1 MVKNQYQRYQ
11 VLDKCF
17 SNRIVKYT
25 FKDLVKKVNQE
36 LVDYG
41 SISVRTVRA
50 DIKYL
55 VENYDVEFDEELQK
69 GKQYYYRYKDLNFS
83 INKAS
88 INDREIEKLKEIFH
102 VLQRIQGLDDFGW
115 VTDALP
121 KFQNL
126 LGEQKPVVEF
136 SRNEQE
142 YKVQDL
148 FLKLYDAIV
157 EQKVLQIQY
166 QDFKV
171 EEPYSIIFHPYYIK
185 EYNRRW
191 FVFGLNQELGIETWN
206 LAFDRIHALEV
217 CSTVK
222 YKGSEI
228 EWKKDYFSDVIGVT
242 RYQGVESQL
251 LVIETDILTYKYI
264 ASKPLHESHKKLKE
278 VDGKVTFQMDVIINR
293 ELKNQL
299 LSFGSNIKVLE
310 PMSFMEELK
319 QEFKK
324 ACELYS

>member
-69 GKQYYYRYKDLNFS
+69 GKQYYYRYKNLDFS
-83 INKAS
+83 INKLS
-88 INDREIEKLKEIFH
+88 INDREVDKLKDAFL
-102 VLQRIQGLDDFGW
+102 VLQRIQGLEDFGW
-115 VTDALP
+115 VADTLP

-136 SRNEQE
+136 SKNEQS
-142 YKVQDL
+142 YRVQDL
-148 FLKLYDAIV
+148 FLQLYDAIV
-157 EQKVLQIQY
+157 NQKVLKIKY
-166 QDFKV
+166 QDFNV
-171 EEPYSIIFHPYYIK
+171 DEPYDVIFHPYYIK

-191 FVFGLNQELGIETWN
+191 FVFGLNQESGIETWN
-206 LAFDRIHALEV
+206 LAFDRIHGLEV
-217 CSTVK
+217 FTTGK
-222 YKGSEI
+222 YITSDI

-251 LVIETDILTYKYI
+251 IVIETDVLTYKYI

>member
-69 GKQYYYRYKDLNFS
+69 GKQYYYRYKDLDFS

-157 EQKVLQIQY
+157 EQKVLKILY

-171 EEPYSIIFHPYYIK
+171 DEPYSIFFHPYYIK

-206 LAFDRIHALEV
+206 LAFD
-217 CSTVK
+217 
-222 YKGSEI
+222 
-228 EWKKDYFSDVIGVT
+228 
-242 RYQGVESQL
+242 
-251 LVIETDILTYKYI
+251 
-264 ASKPLHESHKKLKE
+264 
-278 VDGKVTFQMDVIINR
+278 
-293 ELKNQL
+293 
-299 LSFGSNIKVLE
+299 
-310 PMSFMEELK
+310 
-319 QEFKK
+319 
-324 ACELYS
+324 

>member
-36 LVDYG
+36 LVDFG

-50 DIKYL
+50 DIKYM
-55 VENYDVEFDEELQK
+55 VENYEVEFDEDLQR
-69 GKQYYYRYKDLNFS
+69 GKQYYYRYKDLDFS
-83 INKAS
+83 INKVS
-88 INDREIEKLKEIFH
+88 INDREIDKLKEAFL

-115 VTDALP
+115 VADALP

-126 LGEQKPVVEF
+126 LGDQKPVVEF

-148 FLKLYDAIV
+148 FLKFYDAIIN
-157 EQKVLQIQY
+157 QKVLQVKY

-171 EEPYSIIFHPYYIK
+171 DEPYTILFHPYYIK

-191 FVFGLNQELGIETWN
+191 FVFGLNQESGIETWN
-206 LAFDRIHALEV
+206 LAFDRIHGLDV
-217 CSTVK
+217 FTSGK
-222 YKGSEI
+222 YIASSI
-228 EWKKDYFSDVIGVT
+228 DWKYDYFADVIGVT
-242 RYQGVESQL
+242 RFVDAESQI
-251 LVIETDILTYKYI
+251 VMIETDSFTYKYI
-264 ASKPLHESHKKLKE
+264 ASKPMHPSHKRIKE
-278 VDGKVTFQMDVIINR
+278 EDGKVIFQMDVVLNR
-293 ELKNQL
+293 ELKNQI
-299 LSFGSNIKVLE
+299 LSFGANLKVLE
-310 PMSFMEELK
+310 PLSFADELK
-319 QEFKK
+319 QEFQK
-324 ACELYS
+324 ASKMYS

>member
-17 SNRIVKYT
+17 SNRIIKFT

-36 LVDYG
+36 LVDFG

-50 DIKYL
+50 DIKYM
-55 VENYDVEFDEELQK
+55 VENYEVEFDEDLQR
-69 GKQYYYRYKDLNFS
+69 GKQYYYRYKDLDFS
-83 INKAS
+83 INKVS
-88 INDREIEKLKEIFH
+88 INDREIEKLKETFL

-115 VTDALP
+115 VKDALP

-126 LGEQKPVVEF
+126 LGDQKPVVEF

-157 EQKVLQIQY
+157 NQKVLQVEY

-171 EEPYSIIFHPYYIK
+171 DEPYTILFHPYYIK

-206 LAFDRIHALEV
+206 LAFDRIYGLEV
-217 CSTVK
+217 LKSGK
-222 YKGSEI
+222 YIASSI
-228 EWKKDYFSDVIGVT
+228 DWKKDYFADVIGVT
-242 RYQGVESQL
+242 RFVDAESQI
-251 LVIETDILTYKYI
+251 VKIETDSLTYKYI
-264 ASKPLHESHKKLKE
+264 ASKPIHPSHKRVKE
-278 VDGKVTFQMDVIINR
+278 EDDKVIFLMDVILNR
-293 ELKNQL
+293 ELKNQI
-299 LSFGSNIKVLE
+299 LSFGANLKVLE
-310 PMSFMEELK
+310 PITFAEELK
-319 QEFKK
+319 QEFQK
-324 ACELYS
+324 ASEIYS